1 MGIGSAPYLDVIMAG
16 TINPAPGELKPWR
29 CDLLFL
35 PMYRCDIVHRIH
47 VERKSPGERE
57 GET

>member
-1 MGIGSAPYLDVIMAG
+1 MGIGSAPSPDVIMGG
-16 TINPAPGELKPWR
+16 TINPAPGEHKPWR
-29 CDLLFL
+29 RDLLFQ
-35 PMYRCDIVHRIH
+35 PMYRCGIVHRIH